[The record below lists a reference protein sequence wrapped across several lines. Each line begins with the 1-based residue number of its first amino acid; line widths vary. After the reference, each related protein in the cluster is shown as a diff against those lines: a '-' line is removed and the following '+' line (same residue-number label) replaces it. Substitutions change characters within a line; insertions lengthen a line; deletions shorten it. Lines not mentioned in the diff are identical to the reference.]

1 MKRFVRIIN
10 AVDFY
15 NEKFIPKYP
24 YYEVIY
30 AHEKFAAI
38 GIEGMILYKMNWE
51 DIEDFNF

>member
-38 GIEGMILYKMNWE
+38 GIEGMILYKMHWE